1 MASRILLISA
11 NRCTTPDPVF
21 PVGLA
26 HLSAALRRDGHEIR
40 WLDLLADSQPLLQ
53 VLNEFQPQFVGV
65 SLRNIDDV
73 AITKRVTYF
82 EDVAAICRQI
92 HEKNAAPV
100 VLGGSG
106 FSVFPQRLL
115 ELSGADYGIQGEG
128 ERSLPALIAA
138 FEKERDWESISGL
151 VFRRDGE
158 IVVNAPETAP
168 IDGVVDE
175 TDRPAPL
182 VEHYLRSGGM
192 LNVQTQ
198 RGCRFRCCYCTYPL
212 IEGRVNRRRPPE
224 LVADELERLERH
236 GAKYAFLVDSIFNS
250 SAVHIAETC
259 EAIRRRK
266 LRLRWGCFLRPQGLT
281 LDLMKLMAQAG
292 LEHIEFGSDSFCD
305 PVLAAYEKGL
315 QFDDILH
322 SSELAREAGLEFC
335 HFLICGGPG
344 ETLDTLEATF
354 RNSLCLPGAVVLAV
368 VGMRIYPG
376 TALAAR
382 AVREGRLAPDADLLQ
397 PVYYLAH
404 GLTEGEVFER
414 LREFS
419 RRAPNW
425 IIGDPSPE
433 YTRLVQR
440 LRGRGVVGPLWSYA
454 AVLQRIMPRPVAE
467 VPS

>member
-26 HLSAALRRDGHEIR
+26 HLNAALRQRSHETR
-40 WLDLLADSQPLLQ
+40 WLDLLADAQPFQAALS
-53 VLNEFQPQFVGV
+53 EFQPQFVGV

-73 AITKRVTYF
+73 VISKQVTYF
-82 EDVAAICRQI
+82 EDLAAICRQAREATGARVI
-92 HEKNAAPV
+92 
-100 VLGGSG
+100 LGGSG

-115 ELSGADYGIQGEG
+115 ELSGADFGVQGEG

-138 FEKERDWESISGL
+138 LETGGEWQSIPGL
-151 VFRRDGE
+151 VFRRNGE
-158 IVVNAPETAP
+158 IVANAPQAGPVEGAVEGP
-168 IDGVVDE
+168 
-175 TDRPAPL
+175 DRPALL
-182 VEHYLRSGGM
+182 VDHYLRVGGM

-198 RGCRFRCCYCTYPL
+198 RGCRFRCCYCTYPV
-212 IEGRVNRRRPPE
+212 IEGRTNRRRPPE
-224 LVADELERLERH
+224 VVADELEQLERH

-250 SAVHIAETC
+250 SPAHVAETC

-266 LRLRWGCFLRPQGLT
+266 LGLRWGCFLRPQGLT
-281 LDLMKLMAQAG
+281 SELMKLMAHAG

-305 PVLAAYEKGL
+305 TVLAACDKGL
-315 QFDDILH
+315 RFDDILR

-344 ETLDTLEATF
+344 ETIATIETTF
-354 RNSLCLPGAVVLAV
+354 QNSRCLPGAVVMAV

-382 AVREGRLAPDADLLQ
+382 AVREGRLAPNADLLQ
-397 PVYYLAH
+397 PVYYLAA
-404 GLTEGEVFER
+404 GLTEEGVFER
-414 LREFS
+414 LRVFS

-425 IIGDPSPE
+425 IVGDPSPE

-440 LRGRGVVGPLWSYA
+440 LRSRGVVGPLWSYA